1 MCGFVGYINKN
12 SERINPLVIKNM
24 MDLQMHRGPDD
35 CGLALFSTKE
45 NKALSFN
52 KDELK
57 NVETQQNISNLNGG
71 IGFNRLSIIDVSK
84 NGHQPMTNRDNTIY
98 IMFNGEIYNAF
109 KLKDDLIK
117 SNYNFKS
124 KTDTEIILALYEK
137 FGLEY
142 TLQKLNGMF
151 AICILDL
158 KKNQIFLARDRFGVK
173 PLYYI
178 LNENFFSFSSE
189 IKSFLGINNFKCKLN
204 REYLSEYFIF
214 KYIAPPNTLVNG
226 VNLLLPG
233 EFLKFE
239 NNQVEKKIY
248 FDFQNYSKNT
258 DTKNNKT
265 KELEEK
271 LETSVKNQLMSDV
284 NLGCQLSGGIDS
296 SLITL
301 FAKDYTK
308 KLDTFSIL
316 FEEKNLSEENYIKKV
331 IGDLKVKNYSSK
343 FNYKNF
349 YNDLC
354 NCIWSFD
361 APLSQ
366 INSVGVFNLAKLAK
380 SQVKVLL
387 TGEGADETHGGYP
400 RFTRIN
406 FFHLISKILQKKI
419 IPLSIVSKR
428 FKLFEFK
435 KIFKLDLNDIIILS
449 SSVHSYKDISNMIPK
464 LNLLN
469 GLDARRGIIKSIDLP
484 NKQKSLIYEMKTYMH
499 DLFIRADKMAMAH
512 SIENRVPFLDNDL
525 VDYSLSYLANSN
537 FDYSL
542 FPNVSKN
549 TKKYL
554 KKISTKYFGKQF
566 SYRAKSG
573 FAFPLKKIF
582 KSNYFREPIED
593 EIIPLIKS
601 SNLYDSKNIMS
612 VWKNID
618 KSSTSELELL
628 YSIITFEIW
637 LKKFKVIL

>member
-1 MCGFVGYINKN
+1 MCGFVGYVNKN
-12 SERINPLVIKNM
+12 MDQIDSNMIKSM
-24 MDLQMHRGPDD
+24 MKLQEHRGPDD
-35 CGLALFSTKE
+35 SGLTLFSSNEK
-45 NKALSFN
+45 NSISYN
-52 KDELK
+52 QNELK
-57 NVETQQNISNLNGG
+57 NFHSKDNKFKLNGG
-71 IGFNRLSIIDVSK
+71 IGFNRLSVIDVSK
-84 NGHQPMTNRDNTIY
+84 NGHQPMANKDKTIY

-109 KLKDDLIK
+109 QLKNELIDK
-117 SNYNFKS
+117 NYNFKS

-137 FGLEY
+137 YGLEF
-142 TLQKLNGMF
+142 TLKKLNGMF

-158 KKNQIFLARDRFGVK
+158 KKNQIFLARDRFAVK

-189 IKSFLGINNFKCKLN
+189 IKSFLGINNFKLELN
-204 REYLSEYFIF
+204 REHLSEYFIF

-248 FDFQNYSKNT
+248 FDFKNYSENN
-258 DTKNNKT
+258 DPKNNKL
-265 KELEEK
+265 KKLEEK
-271 LETSVKNQLMSDV
+271 LTSSVKSQLMSDV

-301 FAKDYTK
+301 FAKNYTK

-316 FEEKNLSEENYIKKV
+316 FKEKNLSEENYIKKV
-331 IGDLKVKNYSSK
+331 IGDLKVKNYSSE

-435 KIFKLDLNDIIILS
+435 KIFFKNFSKIIFVSILMGIFFKYLILNFENQLVYSNDFKSFYLILS
-449 SSVHSYKDISNMIPK
+449 VLLCLIFYLLVSFFIKAFKYEDIK
-464 LNLLN
+464 L
-469 GLDARRGIIKSIDLP
+469 
-484 NKQKSLIYEMKTYMH
+484 
-499 DLFIRADKMAMAH
+499 
-512 SIENRVPFLDNDL
+512 
-525 VDYSLSYLANSN
+525 
-537 FDYSL
+537 
-542 FPNVSKN
+542 
-549 TKKYL
+549 KY
-554 KKISTKYFGKQF
+554 
-566 SYRAKSG
+566 
-573 FAFPLKKIF
+573 
-582 KSNYFREPIED
+582 
-593 EIIPLIKS
+593 
-601 SNLYDSKNIMS
+601 
-612 VWKNID
+612 
-618 KSSTSELELL
+618 
-628 YSIITFEIW
+628 
-637 LKKFKVIL
+637 